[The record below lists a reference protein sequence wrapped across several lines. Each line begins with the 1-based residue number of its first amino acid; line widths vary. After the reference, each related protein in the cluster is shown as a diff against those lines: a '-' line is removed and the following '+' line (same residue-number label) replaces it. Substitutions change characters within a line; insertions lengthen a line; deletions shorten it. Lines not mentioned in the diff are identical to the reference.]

1 MTITKT
7 LVSTIPVEDD
17 VVLTQDSYYTR
28 NPEDSGV
35 SGDIGPNSPER
46 VFVKEIQVFRY
57 SDSVDGDVWHNAKVK
72 HNSIWE
78 IYTDSGFQDAIDKI
92 VRETVG
98 FEEFMKTKKVI
109 FSEQGLQDN
118 GLADMDIIHWGDK
131 INFVDDGVGALAEK
145 HLSS

>member
-1 MTITKT
+1 MTISSSIY
-7 LVSTIPVEDD
+7 STIKVQDD
-17 VVLTQDSYYTR
+17 VVLAQDSYYTR

-35 SGDIGPNSPER
+35 SGDIGPNSPTS
-46 VFVKEIQVFRY
+46 VFVEEVQIMKHE
-57 SDSVDGDVWHNAKVK
+57 DSIDGDIWYNAKVK

-92 VRETVG
+92 VRETDG

-118 GLADMDIIHWGDK
+118 GLADMDIILWGDK
-131 INFVDDGVGALAEK
+131 IEAIV
-145 HLSS
+145 